1 MVSIITPV
9 YNRQEFLDECVQSI
23 LKQTF
28 TDWELILV
36 DDCSTD
42 ASVQM
47 INNYVSSDNRIKAF
61 FFNKNVGAGVARNK
75 GIEISKGRFITFLD
89 SDDYWHI
96 DKLKMQIEFMF
107 QKNIEF
113 SYTYSVKLDKN
124 DDATKILLP
133 PKSVS
138 STALLFNNYIK
149 TPTAMYDT
157 LRIGKVFMPNYR
169 KRQDWGLWFN
179 ILEKTEKAY
188 CLPVPLAY
196 FRTSNDSLSKNKLK
210 LLKENF
216 KFYRTHLK
224 KNIILSFLLMILFL
238 FVHLSF
244 KFFFIRKLER

>member
-23 LKQTF
+23 LKQTY

-42 ASVQM
+42 KSVEM
-47 INNYVSSDNRIKAF
+47 IKNYVFLDNRIKAF

-75 GIEISKGRFITFLD
+75 GIEISSGRFIAFLD

-96 DKLKMQIEFMF
+96 DKLKMQTEFMLK
-107 QKNIEF
+107 KNIEF
-113 SYTYSVKLDKN
+113 SYTYSIKLNKN
-124 DDATKILLP
+124 DDATRILLP

-138 STALLFNNYIK
+138 SFVLLFNNYIK

-157 LRIGKVFMPNYR
+157 LRIGKIFMPNYR

-179 ILEKTEKAY
+179 LLEKTKKAY
-188 CLPVPLAY
+188 CLQVPLAY

-216 KFYRTHLK
+216 NFYRVHLK
-224 KNIILSFLLMILFL
+224 KNVVNSFLLMISFL
-238 FVHLSF
+238 LVHLSF
-244 KFFFIRKLER
+244 KFFFIKKLKK

>member
-47 INNYVSSDNRIKAF
+47 INNYVSLDNRIKAH

-75 GIEISKGRFITFLD
+75 GIELSTGRFIAFLD

-96 DKLKMQIEFMF
+96 EKLKMQIEFML
-107 QKNIEF
+107 QKQIDF
-113 SYTYSVKLDKN
+113 SYTYSIKLDKN
-124 DDATKILLP
+124 DDDSKVLLP

-138 STALLFNNYIK
+138 SFALIFNNYIK
-149 TPTAMYDT
+149 TPTAIYDT
-157 LRIGKVFMPNYR
+157 KRIGKIFMPNYR

-179 ILEKTEKAY
+179 ILEKTKKAY
-188 CLPVPLAY
+188 CLSVPLAY
-196 FRTSNDSLSKNKLK
+196 FRTSNDSLSKNKIK

-216 KFYRTHLK
+216 KFYRTHLN
-224 KNIILSFLLMILFL
+224 KNILASFLLMILFL

-244 KFFFIRKLER
+244 RIFFERKIN